1 MNRQP
6 PTSIAYLN
14 TPAAKT
20 TQTCHSTDAM
30 DRSKTTAV
38 PGQAQQTR
46 GPLGLMPGSN
56 SSPMPPTRL
65 ANSDF
70 DRQQALTLKTGSKRS
85 SASSA
90 LPELTTKPGGEPLRR
105 TRRALHKTRKAVR
118 ACNHCQR
125 SHLTCNDS
133 RPCERCVKRGLAES
147 CVDGTRKKAKYL
159 LDAEER
165 ASRLRAANEATRT
178 AIAAAGPQTSLPE
191 QHRQQYRPHHN
202 LQQHQQLQALA
213 HMSALSPPISS
224 PTFATGGT
232 LAAAAVA
239 VPVSSVDLNM
249 AAAPLGVPG
258 LHAPP
263 AAVNFGSE
271 AINLEYAILSSMLS
285 YPMFSNTPLGSAI
298 DGTNGGGNQSAV
310 MSANSTISMPNTL
323 WAAQQQQQQQQ
334 QHPTSL
340 SSLLLPPSHSQLSA
354 AMSDST
360 SQIVHADQG
369 VFDTTGV
376 AASGSGSAMAQRQEH
391 WPPRSMAQQQMQL
404 IHGHQQTT
412 APVQPSPPPHA
423 QIVSD
428 DTHYPLS
435 RPSTTGPAVY
445 GLNPV
450 YPQSPAEVYSSVT
463 EPYKYY
469 NGFHFFF
476 RHISGRMDKK
486 DIMRVSRAIAHF
498 RPSLVAQLRNLTH
511 DDLVF
516 MEKSF
521 QRALMEYEKLI
532 GFIGTPTVVWR
543 RSGEIALVGKEFSIL
558 TKWDRQQLISGNRFI
573 FELMDTKSAVTYW
586 EQFAVHAFEN
596 SEHSVMAECCLVR
609 PDGVTVPCAFSF
621 TIKRDLFGI
630 PMAIIGNF
638 LPIL

>member
-1 MNRQP
+1 MN
-6 PTSIAYLN
+6 YL
-14 TPAAKT
+14 A
-20 TQTCHSTDAM
+20 
-30 DRSKTTAV
+30 
-38 PGQAQQTR
+38 
-46 GPLGLMPGSN
+46 PL
-56 SSPMPPTRL
+56 
-65 ANSDF
+65 
-70 DRQQALTLKTGSKRS
+70 
-85 SASSA
+85 
-90 LPELTTKPGGEPLRR
+90 
-105 TRRALHKTRKAVR
+105 H
-118 ACNHCQR
+118 
-125 SHLTCNDS
+125 
-133 RPCERCVKRGLAES
+133 
-147 CVDGTRKKAKYL
+147 
-159 LDAEER
+159 
-165 ASRLRAANEATRT
+165 
-178 AIAAAGPQTSLPE
+178 E
-191 QHRQQYRPHHN
+191 QHQHQHQHQQQYRPQHQQAQHQH
-202 LQQHQQLQALA
+202 QQHQQLQALA
-213 HMSALSPPISS
+213 HMSALSPPMSS
-224 PTFATGGT
+224 PTFATGGA
-232 LAAAAVA
+232 LAAVA
-239 VPVSSVDLNM
+239 ASVPVSSADLNM
-249 AAAPLGVPG
+249 AATPLGVAG
-258 LHAPP
+258 LHAPS

-285 YPMFSNTPLGSAI
+285 YPMFSNTPLGAAI
-298 DGTNGGGNQSAV
+298 DGTDMGTGGGGNQSAV
-310 MSANSTISMPNTL
+310 MGANGTISIPNAL
-323 WAAQQQQQQQQ
+323 WAAQQQQQQQR

-340 SSLLLPPSHSQLSA
+340 TSLLLPPPHSQLAA
-354 AMSDST
+354 AMPDNAGQMAHT
-360 SQIVHADQG
+360 DQG
-369 VFDTTGV
+369 VFD
-376 AASGSGSAMAQRQEH
+376 AAGAAANGSGPTLVQQQEH
-391 WPPRSMAQQQMQL
+391 WPPRSMAHQQMRL
-404 IHGHQQTT
+404 IHSHQQTT
-412 APVQPSPPPHA
+412 APVEPSPPPHA

-428 DTHYPLS
+428 DTHHPLS

-450 YPQSPAEVYSSVT
+450 YSQSPAEVYSSVT

-476 RHISGRMDKK
+476 RYISGRMDKK

-586 EQFAVHAFEN
+586 EKFAVHAFEN
-596 SEHSVMAECCLVR
+596 SEHSVMSECCLVR